1 MLAVVVETKQ
11 LAETVVASIVGGV
24 GVTVAFSIAIWG
36 VARFAD
42 LSRSERPLAAG
53 AAAAVTVLALMAT
66 AASVVLGIVVMTQQ
80 VDPPGRRRP

>member
-11 LAETVVASIVGGV
+11 LVETVVASIIGGV

-42 LSRSERPLAAG
+42 LSRGERPLAAG
-53 AAAAVTVLALMAT
+53 GAAAVTLLALAVT
-66 AASVVLGIVVMTQQ
+66 AASVVLGIIVMT
-80 VDPPGRRRP
+80 RK